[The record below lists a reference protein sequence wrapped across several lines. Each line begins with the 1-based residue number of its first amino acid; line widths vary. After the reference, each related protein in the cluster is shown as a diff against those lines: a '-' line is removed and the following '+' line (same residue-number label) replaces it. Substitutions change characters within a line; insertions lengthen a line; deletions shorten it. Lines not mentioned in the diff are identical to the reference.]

1 MGQGPGAGGRRYA
14 TIDQYRFMTTLLSFL
29 FVLGVLVFVHE
40 LGHYLV
46 ARWYGVRVITFSL
59 GFGPKI
65 ARVTRG
71 GTEYCLSLIP
81 LGGYVKLAGETVQ
94 EDRQGAPDEFL
105 SKSRWVRFQVYM
117 AGPVMNILLAIVVLA
132 GVLANGADVPA
143 YLTSPPVVG
152 SVVEDSPAAA
162 AGLQPGDRVL
172 SVDGRDVYTWES
184 LEFEIATKAER
195 EVTMLVDRAGQH
207 VSVRMTPSAVG
218 RYDQGSIGILPVL
231 RPQIMQVNPGTPAER
246 AGLQPGDVLLAVEGE
261 EGLSQ
266 QEVIERIR
274 ASANRALAVTVER
287 SGSPLTLTVTPEGSE
302 GAGVIGVSISPY
314 ETRRIDPG
322 IGEAF
327 VMSLERNW
335 ESTLLIGRTLRGLF
349 TTETPVR
356 QLMGPVAI
364 AELSGS
370 AAQAGWV
377 ALFNLMAILSLNLGL
392 LNLMPVPVLDGG
404 HIAILA
410 VEGIARRDLS
420 LRVKERILT
429 LGALMIVLLMVT
441 VIFND
446 ISRLLR

>member
-1 MGQGPGAGGRRYA
+1 
-14 TIDQYRFMTTLLSFL
+14 MTTLLSFL

-184 LEFEIATKAER
+184 LEWSSKTVPRLRPACSRATACCRSMAATSTPGKASSSR
-195 EVTMLVDRAGQH
+195 SPPR
-207 VSVRMTPSAVG
+207 PSA
-218 RYDQGSIGILPVL
+218 
-231 RPQIMQVNPGTPAER
+231 
-246 AGLQPGDVLLAVEGE
+246 
-261 EGLSQ
+261 
-266 QEVIERIR
+266 
-274 ASANRALAVTVER
+274 
-287 SGSPLTLTVTPEGSE
+287 
-302 GAGVIGVSISPY
+302 
-314 ETRRIDPG
+314 
-322 IGEAF
+322 
-327 VMSLERNW
+327 
-335 ESTLLIGRTLRGLF
+335 
-349 TTETPVR
+349 
-356 QLMGPVAI
+356 
-364 AELSGS
+364 
-370 AAQAGWV
+370 
-377 ALFNLMAILSLNLGL
+377 
-392 LNLMPVPVLDGG
+392 
-404 HIAILA
+404 
-410 VEGIARRDLS
+410 
-420 LRVKERILT
+420 K
-429 LGALMIVLLMVT
+429 
-441 VIFND
+441 
-446 ISRLLR
+446 